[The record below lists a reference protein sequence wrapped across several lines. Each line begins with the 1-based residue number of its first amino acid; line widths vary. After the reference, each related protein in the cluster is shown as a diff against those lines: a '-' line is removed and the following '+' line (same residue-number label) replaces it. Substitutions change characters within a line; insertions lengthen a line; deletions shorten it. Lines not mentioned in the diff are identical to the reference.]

1 MTQFPSLID
10 QVAAAVLAPAQVTEN
25 PHHRAIVEVFAEIQD
40 LDGQLADLAGTEPP
54 AGVSATERLDA
65 LTDLLVER
73 MAAGAELSALLSA
86 TCCCCAAAYEPGPQG
101 EDEPV
106 DDEEFDGEPDLD
118 PDVESFDNLGFE
130 EPEVPDDLN
139 DLDGLDVYDG
149 GDDRHEDTCEEFLT
163 CPSRPWMIVH
173 ACLDIFDA
181 LGAAQYISTTELLA
195 RLRDLP
201 GEAEG
206 RWRYADLTSIR
217 LALLLRPY
225 GVQARKPRNADGSS
239 YRAYRRDDLQAARSD
254 CSC

>member
-25 PHHRAIVEVFAEIQD
+25 PHHRAIVDVFAEIQD
-40 LDGQLADLAGTEPP
+40 LDGQLTDLAGTERP
-54 AGVSATERLDA
+54 ADVTATERLDA

-86 TCCCCAAAYEPGPQG
+86 TCCCAAAYEPGPQG
-101 EDEPV
+101 EYEPV
-106 DDEEFDGEPDLD
+106 DDEELDGEPDLD
-118 PDVESFDNLGFE
+118 PDDESFDDFGFE
-130 EPEVPDDLN
+130 EPEAPDDLD
-139 DLDGLDVYDG
+139 DLDDLDVFDG
-149 GDDRHEDTCEEFLT
+149 VDDRHEDTCEEFLT
-163 CPSRPWMIVH
+163 CPSRPWTIVH
-173 ACLDIFDA
+173 ACLGIFDA

-206 RWRYADLTSIR
+206 RWRYADLTPIR

-225 GVQARKPRNADGSS
+225 GVQSRKPRNADGSR
-239 YRAYRRDDLQAARSD
+239 YRAYRRDDLQAARPD

>member
-25 PHHRAIVEVFAEIQD
+25 PHHRAIVDVFAEIQD
-40 LDGQLADLAGTEPP
+40 LDGQLADLAGTEP
-54 AGVSATERLDA
+54 AVGVTATER
-65 LTDLLVER
+65 LVER

-86 TCCCCAAAYEPGPQG
+86 TCCCAAAYEPGPQG

-106 DDEEFDGEPDLD
+106 DDEEFDGAPDLD

-130 EPEVPDDLN
+130 EPEVPDDPD

-149 GDDRHEDTCEEFLT
+149 VDDRHEDTCEEFLT
-163 CPSRPWMIVH
+163 CPSQPWTIVH

-195 RLRDLP
+195 RMRDLP

-206 RWRYADLTSIR
+206 RWRYADLTPIR

-225 GVQARKPRNADGSS
+225 GVQARKPRNAEGSR